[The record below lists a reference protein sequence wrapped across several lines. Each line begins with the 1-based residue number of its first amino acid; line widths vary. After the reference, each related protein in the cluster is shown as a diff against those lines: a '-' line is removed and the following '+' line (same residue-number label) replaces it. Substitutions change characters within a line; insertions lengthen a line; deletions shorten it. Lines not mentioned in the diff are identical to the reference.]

1 MAMVGDHNTAARQ
14 PLACVA
20 QQRDEIVLVA
30 TGDEIGQIGL
40 ICRAI
45 LHAPAKEALLA
56 RACPAEVARES
67 AESKGGK

>member
-1 MAMVGDHNTAARQ
+1 MVGDHNTAARQ

-45 LHAPAKEALLA
+45 LHAPAKRKDTACA
-56 RACPAEVARES
+56 RALGGSRSRKRE
-67 AESKGGK
+67 KHRGN